1 MSSFNYIALILT
13 TCHKSFSLPSKLMKD
28 ENLHK
33 AQVYNADETGDVWRK
48 LPSSLLCL
56 EKQLVGIVILIVNN
70 IAI

>member
-1 MSSFNYIALILT
+1 
-13 TCHKSFSLPSKLMKD
+13 MKD